1 MAQITHKKN
10 TESKY
15 VSVFADSRPDID
27 ITFRDVLLS
36 RPTDHYVVGV
46 DNFTM
51 TNTSLSMIE
60 PMKNVPLIRIVRRL
74 APAGGAG
81 AITTLRTNA
90 ADLQAALLA
99 HPRPYT
105 DMVVTD
111 FDALLEISS
120 EELILNSQQLI
131 RRLGQLAAD
140 VNRYMHQTWA
150 SLAIYEYQGFTAD
163 PNPNNE
169 QVHLEFTLNSDG
181 TININGSSPFW
192 SCFLIEIPSVQYQFC
207 FYGPRDNIATDY
219 TRRRRFLSVDPLT
232 GEPSFAKVQTDAVG
246 NAIFI
251 VATPKTLHEQG
262 TFNVYNGA
270 NADTDIFF
278 TFKANTLSSLERRIA
293 LEIGCSLPIK
303 NSPMVDHEKET
314 PDFTIARWI
323 YKTNPRLIANAQGGS
338 RQYETNTPGCVEY
351 QGAQD
356 RVTYHELQ
364 AQAKIQTFR
373 IKLFARIRAF
383 NERTEQWSMRIINVP
398 TEMTDWWHARIHF
411 MSKD

>member
-74 APAGGAG
+74 APVAGAG
-81 AITTLRTNA
+81 ALRTNA
-90 ADLQAALLA
+90 TDLQAALLA

-111 FDALLEISS
+111 FGANLEISS
-120 EELILNSQQLI
+120 EELILNSQQLM

-140 VNRYMHQTWA
+140 VNRYMHQTWT

-163 PNPNNE
+163 PTNE
-169 QVHLEFTLNSDG
+169 QIYLEFTLNSDG
-181 TININGSSPFW
+181 TININGSSAFW
-192 SCFLIEIPSVQYQFC
+192 SCFLIEIPSAQYQFC

-219 TRRRRFLSVDPLT
+219 TRRRRFLSVDPLS
-232 GEPSFAKVQTDAVG
+232 GEPSFAKVQTDVTG
-246 NAIFI
+246 TQIFI
-251 VATPKTLHEQG
+251 VATTKTLHEQG
-262 TFNVYNGA
+262 TFNHYSGA
-270 NADTDIFF
+270 NANNDIFF
-278 TFKANTLSSLERRIA
+278 KFKANTLSSLERRIA

-323 YKTNPRLIANAQGGS
+323 YKTNPRLIANDQGGS
-338 RQYETNTPGCVEY
+338 RRYEGNTPGCVEY

>member
-74 APAGGAG
+74 APVAGAG
-81 AITTLRTNA
+81 ALRTNA
-90 ADLQAALLA
+90 TDLQAALLA
-99 HPRPYT
+99 HPRQYT

-111 FDALLEISS
+111 FGANLQISS
-120 EELILNSQQLI
+120 EELILNVQQLMF
-131 RRLGQLAAD
+131 RLGELAAD
-140 VNRYMHQTWA
+140 VNKYMFQTWTND
-150 SLAIYEYQGFTAD
+150 AIYEYDGFTAD
-163 PNPNNE
+163 PNDPDPD
-169 QVHLEFTLNSDG
+169 HLSFDLNAEG
-181 TININGSSPFW
+181 TITINGSSAFW
-192 SCFLIEIPSVQYQFC
+192 SCFLIEIPSAQYQFC

-219 TRRRRFLSVDPLT
+219 TRRRRFLSVDPLS

-246 NAIFI
+246 NAIYI

-270 NADTDIFF
+270 NANNDILFKC
-278 TFKANTLSSLERRIA
+278 KANTLSSLERRIA

-323 YKTNPRLIANAQGGS
+323 YKTNPRLIANDQGGS
-338 RQYETNTPGCVEY
+338 RRYEGNTPGCVEY